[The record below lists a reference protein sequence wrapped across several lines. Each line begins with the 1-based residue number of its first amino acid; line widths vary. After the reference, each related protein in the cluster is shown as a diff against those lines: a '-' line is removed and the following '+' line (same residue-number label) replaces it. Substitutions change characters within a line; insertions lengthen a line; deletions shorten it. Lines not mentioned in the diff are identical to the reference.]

1 MINIAIYK
9 IFHMFERKN
18 QSKIKRIDIDNG
30 LRVLYDI
37 EKDKC
42 IITLKP

>member
-1 MINIAIYK
+1 MIKLLKNIFK
-9 IFHMFERKN
+9 QKT
-18 QSKIKRIDIDNG
+18 QSKIKRIDIENG

-37 EKDKC
+37 EKDKY